1 MQLPW
6 GYETEWM
13 APLDALEGI
22 VDILSR
28 SAMLWYL
35 NRIAAN
41 ASNPTT
47 ESMKNVILASVLA
60 ATLLPANAQLF
71 SRESLGGAA
80 LGGLAGGIIGHNS
93 GRRTA
98 EGVAIG
104 AGAGLLL
111 GAITHSARRDY
122 YYGAPTPYV
131 AAPGYYYGPVRPNYA
146 VTGTVLGGVAGGI
159 IGHNSGR
166 RAGAGIAIGAGTG
179 LLLGALAEQ
188 NVRRTVHYIEPAPTY
203 VVSPPQTVPE
213 VAAAPPATP
222 APQVSVINNYP
233 GSSSQMSSANG
244 LFGR

>member
-1 MQLPW
+1 M
-6 GYETEWM
+6 
-13 APLDALEGI
+13 
-22 VDILSR
+22 VH
-28 SAMLWYL
+28 L
-35 NRIAAN
+35 NRIEAN
-41 ASNPTT
+41 TSNPTT
-47 ESMKNVILASVLA
+47 ESMKNAILVAVLA

-122 YYGAPTPYV
+122 YRDYYYPAPTPYV
-131 AAPGYYYGPVRPNYA
+131 AAPGYYYAPVRPNYA

-166 RAGAGIAIGAGTG
+166 HAGAGIAIGAGTG
-179 LLLGALAEQ
+179 LLLGALVEQ
-188 NVRRTVHYIEPAPTY
+188 NARRQAPYLEPAPTY
-203 VVSPPQTVPE
+203 VVSPPQTSPD
-213 VAAAPPATP
+213 VAVTTPAAPPQ
-222 APQVSVINNYP
+222 QVSVINHYP
-233 GSSSQMSSANG
+233 GSSSQMSSANS